1 LQFGKCLLSW
11 CSTAIAIVLALPHQA
26 IGKTVPRVPPLPAAT
41 DRVSLRIGGL
51 QRSFLLHVP
60 PSYDPKKPMP
70 LAIVLHGSGTTGR
83 AMAEKTGFSLLA
95 DKEGFIVVYPNG
107 IDRRWND
114 GRQAKKRGK
123 TENVNDVKFIAG
135 LIFYLQRYYN
145 IDRQRIYIAGHSN
158 GAMLAYRLAAELS
171 QKIAAIA
178 SVAGSIPIAPKTKQ
192 PIAPLFGKQQPVSI
206 LEIHGT
212 ADPIVKWEGGTVDGK
227 KGGKVV
233 SVTDAIARWVKLNGC
248 SANPEIQQ
256 LPDVDPNDG
265 TRVKTQTY
273 SECQR
278 GTGVMLYAIE
288 GGGHGWPGLIVN
300 SKTKI
305 DKNLSRDLNA
315 TQAIWDFF
323 AQHPKQ

>member
-1 LQFGKCLLSW
+1 M
-11 CSTAIAIVLALPHQA
+11 
-26 IGKTVPRVPPLPAAT
+26 GKTRPLQAPLTPKT
-41 DRVSLRIGGL
+41 DRGSLRVGRW
-51 QRSFLLHVP
+51 QRSFFLHVP
-60 PSYDPKKPMP
+60 PSYDPKKPVP
-70 LAIVLHGSGTTGR
+70 LVIVLHGSGGTGR

-123 TENVNDVKFIAG
+123 TESINDVQFIAS

-145 IDRQRIYIAGHSN
+145 IDRQRVYIAGHSN
-158 GAMLAYRLAAELS
+158 GGMLAYRLAAELS
-171 QKIAAIA
+171 PKIAAIA

-212 ADPIVKWEGGTVDGK
+212 ADPIVKWEGGAVDGK
-227 KGGKVV
+227 KGGKVI
-233 SVTDAIARWVKLNGC
+233 SVNSAIASWVKLNGC
-248 SANPEIQQ
+248 SAQPETQQ

-265 TRVKTQTY
+265 TRVQSQTY
-273 SECQR
+273 SGCQR

-300 SKTKI
+300 PKI
-305 DKNLSRDLNA
+305 KVDKNLSRDLDA
-315 TQAIWDFF
+315 TQAIWEFF
-323 AQHPKQ
+323 VQHPKQ